1 MPHAGVSNMSKKS
14 EKPKK
19 EKIVYI
25 DDGRTLADMSNV
37 SGGWFQSSD
46 KMQSTRFRD
55 SWRTYWQ
62 VFRMMLVPTAIAV
75 GILVILFLLAS
86 VVLRLAY

>member
-1 MPHAGVSNMSKKS
+1 MSKKS
-14 EKPKK
+14 DKPKK

-37 SGGWFQSSD
+37 SGGWFQKTEKAVS
-46 KMQSTRFRD
+46 STRFRD

-62 VFRMMLVPTAIAV
+62 MFRLMLVPAALAV
-75 GILVILFLLAS
+75 GILVFLFLAAS